1 MSGLYDRLQDQL
13 GDNDDQEP
21 TGLSP
26 LDLLDLPD
34 SQRKVMSFVLRG
46 PRTKDGE
53 VAHAALEETLDDV
66 DDLEDTITDLVHS
79 GWLIAFG
86 EGPHLRYRVNFRRKR
101 GSHVSFNMWET
112 LFDSLGSDS

>member
-1 MSGLYDRLQDQL
+1 MSGLYDHLQDQL

-46 PRTKDGE
+46 PRSKSGE
-53 VAHAALEETLDDV
+53 VAHAALQEALSEV
-66 DDLEDTITDLVHS
+66 DDLEATIVELVHS

-86 EGPHLRYRVNFRRKR
+86 EAPDQCYRVNFRRKR
-101 GSHVSFNMWET
+101 GSQVSLNMWST
-112 LFDSLGSDS
+112 LFDSLGSDG